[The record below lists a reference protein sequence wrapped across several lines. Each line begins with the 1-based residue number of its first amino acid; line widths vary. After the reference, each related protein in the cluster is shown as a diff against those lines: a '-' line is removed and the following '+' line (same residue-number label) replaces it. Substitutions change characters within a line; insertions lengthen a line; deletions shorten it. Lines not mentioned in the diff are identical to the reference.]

1 MTGTT
6 GYIGGSVLTKLLEP
20 SQKGK
25 YDITAYIRS
34 EAVIPKYQ
42 ELGVKTLVGSLESA
56 DILKQAAIDAD
67 VVFHFADS
75 ADHLPSA
82 KALIEGLKTQDGKRR
97 IYIHTS
103 GTGELADDARG
114 NSTTTVVYDDL
125 DLDPIKALPVTQIHK
140 DVDDYIFANNEG
152 YEAIIVAPP
161 AIFGDGTGPV
171 NQRSIQIPV
180 IIKGFLKAGKAG
192 SVGKGINIWD
202 GIHIND
208 LTNFYALLLEKALE
222 GKASIGKDG
231 WYFCETGFY
240 AMGDIYKK
248 VAEELYKQKAISSP
262 DVPEFTPEEVEKIFG
277 KFGWTGLGSNSR
289 STANRARQ
297 LGWKADPTNPGVLD
311 TIADEVKFYI
321 EKEGLIKN

>member
-1 MTGTT
+1 M
-6 GYIGGSVLTKLLEP
+6 KLLEP

-25 YDITAYIRS
+25 WDITAYIRS
-34 EAVIPKYQ
+34 EAVIPKFK

-103 GTGELADDARG
+103 GTGELTDNARG
-114 NSTTTVVYDDL
+114 DYATTVVYDDL
-125 DLDPIKALPVTQIHK
+125 DLEPIKALPVTQIHK

-161 AIFGDGTGPV
+161 TIYGVGTGPV

-180 IIKGFLKAGKAG
+180 VTKAFLKAGKG
-192 SVGKGINIWD
+192 GTIGKGLNIWD
-202 GIHIND
+202 GIHIDD
-208 LTNFYALLLEKALE
+208 LANFYILLLEKALE
-222 GKASIGKDG
+222 GKASTGKDG
-231 WYFCETGFY
+231 WYFCETEVY
-240 AMGDIYKK
+240 VWKDIYVKI
-248 VAEELYKQKAISSP
+248 AEELYKHKAISSP
-262 DVPEFTPEEVEKIFG
+262 DVPQFTVEEVESLFG
-277 KFGWTGLGSNSR
+277 NFGWTGISSNSR

-297 LGWKADPTNPGVLD
+297 LGWKADPRNPSILE
-311 TIADEVKFYI
+311 TIEEEVKFI
-321 EKEGLIKN
+321 LEKEGLIKN